1 MKYILFLIAILIF
14 IYDLLKN
21 NNKNSIENF
30 KIKKNNINN
39 NINDTIN
46 DNINDNIDDNINDTI
61 NNKNN
66 CIIKSCKLNN
76 SNYDSIHPHFFSWNN
91 LNLKY

>member
-21 NNKNSIENF
+21 NNKKSIENF
-30 KIKKNNINN
+30 KIKKNNTNN
-39 NINDTIN
+39 N
-46 DNINDNIDDNINDTI
+46 NINDNIDDNI